1 MSTDSVN
8 TASVTILGR
17 DYRINTPASEREA
30 LFNSAHYLDKK
41 MREIRA
47 GGKAVGVE
55 RIAVMAALNISYE
68 LMQCR
73 QQNDQQKVEA
83 EQKIQALLQQL
94 EQAISSSKQ

>member
-1 MSTDSVN
+1 MSKDPVN

-30 LFNSAHYLDKK
+30 LFHSAHYLDQK

-47 GGKAVGVE
+47 GGKAIGVE
-55 RIAVMAALNISYE
+55 RIAVMAALNIAYE

-73 QQNDQQKVEA
+73 DQNEKQTLEA
-83 EQKIQALLQQL
+83 EEKIQSLLQKL
-94 EQAISSSKQ
+94 DAVIPAAKL